1 MEKLTR
7 EECNHITENTKNKE
21 EFLEFSDDFVLRSS
35 CHNFSPYYKE
45 GYLEKKCSNSW
56 CGYAKRWFL
65 LKNKKLYYFKTKES
79 LRPSGV
85 LDLELIHM
93 NINYDHGVNRK
104 RNADD
109 CFLCNIRK
117 FLYTNNISDAFPH
130 FGYCIESRMYKNESL
145 LILNPQNTKVKFYL
159 RGNDK
164 DICEWYSLL
173 SNSMINKKITTQPK
187 FIFSENN
194 FWKIDRISVD
204 VFESIADTGDIVLF
218 RSNVVSAKLQRMLT
232 RGEYDHIGMILRNDK
247 NNLFLLEA
255 LSNMG
260 IVLTPWDLFRKNRWN
275 EAYARIALRRLTW
288 DNSEENLRNLLN
300 FLKNTIGKKYNL
312 KIINFITPKS
322 AGTDSYFCSEL
333 IGECWKKYVY
343 KMDNIRNIKNKN
355 SLPLLGNFSEKFEE
369 KIKLQSGCQLN
380 NELCIDFSL

>member
-109 CFLCNIRK
+109 CFL
-117 FLYTNNISDAFPH
+117 
-130 FGYCIESRMYKNESL
+130 YCIESRMYKNESL

-333 IGECWKKYVY
+333 IGECWKIMGV
-343 KMDNIRNIKNKN
+343 I
-355 SLPLLGNFSEKFEE
+355 PLSTTCSYIWPSNFSEKFEE